1 MNASYP
7 PENNREGDAP
17 DDRWKFDDASFEVF
31 FKKHFLPLCA
41 YCQFRFGLNLDEAK
55 ELVHTGFIKLWD
67 AREHLDITVS
77 PKSYLYKIITN
88 NILDNIKHQ
97 KVRQQYVQFI
107 VQSVPEA
114 SAPNGFDNIDVKQLQ
129 ADIDAA
135 IAGLPEQMRRIF
147 EMSRFEGLKYGEI
160 AGRLNIS
167 VKTVETQISRALAK
181 LREKLSSYLSFLII
195 LLVFNLFFS
204 K

>member
-7 PENNREGDAP
+7 PENNREGGPP

-41 YCQFRFGLNLDEAK
+41 YCQFRFGLDLDGAK
-55 ELVHTGFIKLWD
+55 EMVHTGFIKLWD
-67 AREHLDITVS
+67 AREHLDTTVS
-77 PKSYLYKIITN
+77 PKAYLYKIVTN

-107 VQSVPEA
+107 VQSVPEE
-114 SAPNGFDNIDVKQLQ
+114 SANGFDNVDVKQLQ

-135 IAGLPEQMRRIF
+135 IAELPEQMRRIF
-147 EMSRFEGLKYGEI
+147 ELSRFEGLKYGEI
-160 AGRLNIS
+160 AGQLDIS
-167 VKTVETQISRALAK
+167 VKTVETQISRALVK

-195 LLVFNLFFS
+195 LLIFNTFFS